1 MESGLEE
8 GTLKLV
14 TTIDS
19 GRLNFTRGGVDGRL
33 VLCILRHNA
42 NSFCRTSVERP
53 LDIESLVESWPR
65 RWGGVFY
72 SPGLRD
78 SSLFY
83 GATGIEPFRS
93 KYVSQI
99 FF

>member
-1 MESGLEE
+1 MLIVSVVLL
-8 GTLKLV
+8 LK
-14 TTIDS
+14 
-19 GRLNFTRGGVDGRL
+19 
-33 VLCILRHNA
+33 
-42 NSFCRTSVERP
+42 RP

-83 GATGIEPFRS
+83 GATGIKPFRS